1 MCVVAGS
8 GMFGVYA
15 GMSGFDSGMFGFDSD
30 KSGFDSG
37 KVQQLTRFLCE
48 QHLLIQVSDEV

>member
-1 MCVVAGS
+1 MVAGS